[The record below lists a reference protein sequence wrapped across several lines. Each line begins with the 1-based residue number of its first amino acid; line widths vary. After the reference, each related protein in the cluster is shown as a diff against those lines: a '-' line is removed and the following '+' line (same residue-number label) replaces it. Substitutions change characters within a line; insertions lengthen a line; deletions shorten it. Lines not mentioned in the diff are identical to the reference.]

1 MSVSDLPES
10 LNLRSPVELA
20 SVNNNSQDSKR
31 GPDGGGH
38 NTPDDNVTG
47 GLLEEHLEDLAN
59 PRVSDDSE
67 DKENEN
73 SGSSNTAQQRWFKA
87 YRAVRKGSDDGD
99 VFTPDKFNGRE
110 TVQTD
115 N

>member
-1 MSVSDLPES
+1 MIICSVLLIVNTISLHLDKVAMSVSDLPES
-10 LNLRSPVELA
+10 LNLRSPVEL
-20 SVNNNSQDSKR
+20 D
-31 GPDGGGH
+31 
-38 NTPDDNVTG
+38 
-47 GLLEEHLEDLAN
+47 
-59 PRVSDDSE
+59 VSDDSE

-73 SGSSNTAQQRWFKA
+73 AGSSITAQQRWFKA

-110 TVQTD
+110 TD

>member
-1 MSVSDLPES
+1 MIICSVLLIVNTISLHLDKVAMSVSDLPES
-10 LNLRSPVELA
+10 LNLRSPVELG
-20 SVNNNSQDSKR
+20 SIINNSLESKG
-31 GPDGGGH
+31 GPCKS
-38 NTPDDNVTG
+38 
-47 GLLEEHLEDLAN
+47 
-59 PRVSDDSE
+59 PRDVSDDSE

-73 SGSSNTAQQRWFKA
+73 AGSSNTAQQRWFKA

-110 TVQTD
+110 TD

>member
-10 LNLRSPVELA
+10 LNLRSPVELG
-20 SVNNNSQDSKR
+20 SIIKS
-31 GPDGGGH
+31 
-38 NTPDDNVTG
+38 
-47 GLLEEHLEDLAN
+47 
-59 PRVSDDSE
+59 PRDVSDDSE

-73 SGSSNTAQQRWFKA
+73 AGSSITAQQRWFKA

-110 TVQTD
+110 TVRTD